1 MLIAEL
7 KLKSPAAKSNM
18 ASTNSKLYGL
28 CFSRKIISIIN
39 WGMSPKITANALIY
53 KAKTH
58 ISDICLFDK

>member
-39 WGMSPKITANALIY
+39 WGMSPKITANEKHFRRWGTRVPSADSL
-53 KAKTH
+53 
-58 ISDICLFDK
+58 